1 MTKKRVVVT
10 GLGVVSCFGNDVDQF
25 YNSLLQ
31 GRSGVEPITQFPCEE
46 YTTRFAASIRD
57 FSAEDYLDRKQAR
70 RVDPFIAY
78 AMVAAKK
85 ALEQASLTGDK
96 LEALDLARCG
106 IIIGSGMGGMST
118 YNEGLSVLN
127 TKGVRKV
134 SPFFIPYTLTN
145 MAGGLVAIE
154 TGFMGPNYSIS
165 SACAT
170 GNYAI
175 INAANHIRNG
185 EADVMLCGGV
195 EAPVNVA
202 GLAGFCAVRALS
214 TRNDAPQKASRPWDQ
229 ARDGFVMGEGAG
241 VILLETL
248 EHALKRGAPI
258 LAEYLGGGFS
268 CDAHHITE
276 LRPDGSGVSI
286 CIENAL
292 RDAQI
297 SKDRVNY
304 INAHATSTPQGDM
317 VEVLGIQ
324 RVFDR
329 PEKITMNATKSM
341 IGHLLGGAGGIEAV
355 ATVMAI
361 LTGKV
366 HGTLNLENPE
376 PALNLHVPTQA
387 VEMQVDAGLS
397 NSFGFGGHNAA
408 MVFGRFNG

>member
-1 MTKKRVVVT
+1 MTRKRVVVT

-25 YNSLLQ
+25 YSALLQ
-31 GRSGVEPITQFPCEE
+31 GCSGVSSITQFACEE
-46 YTTRFAASIRD
+46 YTTRFAASISD

-78 AMVAAKK
+78 AVVAAKK
-85 ALEQASLTGDK
+85 ALEQAGLTGDK
-96 LEALDLARCG
+96 LEMLDRLKCG
-106 IIIGSGMGGMST
+106 VLIGSGMGGMST
-118 YNEGLSVLN
+118 YNEGLSSLN
-127 TKGVRKV
+127 TKGPRKV

-175 INAANHIRNG
+175 INAANHIRSG
-185 EADVMLCGGV
+185 AADVMLCGGV
-195 EAPVNVA
+195 EASINIA
-202 GLAGFCAVRALS
+202 GLAGFCAVKALS
-214 TRNDAPQKASRPWDQ
+214 TRNDAPERASRPWDQ

-241 VILLETL
+241 VILLESL
-248 EHALKRGAPI
+248 EHALARGANI
-258 LAEYLGGGFS
+258 LAEYLGGGLS
-268 CDAHHITE
+268 CDAYHITE
-276 LRPDGSGVSI
+276 LRADGSGVSI

-292 RDAQI
+292 ADAQV

-304 INAHATSTPQGDM
+304 INAHATSTPHGDM
-317 VEVLGIQ
+317 IEVLGIQ

-329 PEKITMNATKSM
+329 PENIYMNATKSL

-361 LTGKV
+361 ASGKI

-376 PALNLHVPTQA
+376 PGLNLQVPNEATD
-387 VEMQVDAGLS
+387 VKIDVGLS
-397 NSFGFGGHNAA
+397 NSFGFGGHNAT
-408 MVFGRFNG
+408 VLFGRFGG

>member
-1 MTKKRVVVT
+1 MTRKRVVVT
-10 GLGVVSCFGNDVDQF
+10 GLGVVSCFGNNVDQF

-46 YTTRFAASIRD
+46 YTTRFAASIKD

-195 EAPVNVA
+195 EAPINVA

-248 EHALKRGAPI
+248 EHALKRGVPI

-324 RVFDR
+324 RVFDQ